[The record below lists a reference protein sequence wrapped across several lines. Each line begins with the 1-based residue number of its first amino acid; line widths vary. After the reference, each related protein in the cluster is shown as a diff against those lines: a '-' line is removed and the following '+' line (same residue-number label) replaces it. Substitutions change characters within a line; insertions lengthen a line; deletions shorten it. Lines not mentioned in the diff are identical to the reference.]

1 MVIECIKKWACS
13 MVLLI
18 NHEGDAHRDCVK
30 DAAYAAIAQVHYFG
44 DANNSPYL
52 CHDVY
57 EDLEHYGQII

>member
-1 MVIECIKKWACS
+1 

-30 DAAYAAIAQVHYFG
+30 DAAYASIAQVHYFG